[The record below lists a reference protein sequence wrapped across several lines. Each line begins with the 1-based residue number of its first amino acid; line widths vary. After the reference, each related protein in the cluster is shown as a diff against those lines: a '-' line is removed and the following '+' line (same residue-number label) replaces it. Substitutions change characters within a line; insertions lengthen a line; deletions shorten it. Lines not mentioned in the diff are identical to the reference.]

1 MAVCNTRNQKLGKKF
16 GCFGNSQYFCKTKD
30 RVRGRAEVARRAHNP
45 EVVGSSPAPATKEKR
60 ELKAG
65 FSLLFFELG
74 RIKSPFFKSRNP
86 KTFHVCKHLIFKTFI
101 SHETKRPFSKIIR
114 RFIRVKRRFILPK
127 RRFIFLKTA
136 II

>member
-65 FSLLFFELG
+65 FSLLFFYSG
-74 RIKSPFFKSRNP
+74 RTKSPFPQSLNSRIFQP
-86 KTFHVCKHLIFKTFI
+86 YRHLIFN
-101 SHETKRPFSKIIR
+101 
-114 RFIRVKRRFILPK
+114 VFILH
-127 RRFIFLKTA
+127 
-136 II
+136 

>member
-65 FSLLFFELG
+65 FSLLFFLFGENKITISTIPELTNFSA
-74 RIKSPFFKSRNP
+74 IQ
-86 KTFHVCKHLIFKTFI
+86 TFDF
-101 SHETKRPFSKIIR
+101 
-114 RFIRVKRRFILPK
+114 
-127 RRFIFLKTA
+127 
-136 II
+136 